1 MVKGKSGKQVKQ
13 RSHPVTYRQF
23 LAIIL
28 ITLALAVAL
37 DFGHRAAV
45 SADLHRE
52 AQHLEREVTTLE
64 AENRALKALRERVQ
78 TDDFVE
84 EWARTEGAMVLYGET
99 PVIPVPADQAGPAGR
114 ATPGPSSESGQDV
127 SRSSKG
133 AVSHWQE
140 WWALFFGSQDGP
152 TQPDQGW

>member
-52 AQHLEREVTTLE
+52 AQQLEREVATLK
-64 AENRALKALRERVQ
+64 AENRALEALRERVQ
-78 TDDFVE
+78 TDGFVE

-99 PVIPVPADQAGPAGR
+99 PVIPVPADQAGPAGE
-114 ATPGPSSESGQDV
+114 ATPGPSPESNQDV
-127 SRSSKG
+127 PRSSEG
-133 AVSHWQE
+133 PASHWQE
-140 WWALFFGSQDGP
+140 WWALFFGPQDASTKPG
-152 TQPDQGW
+152 QGG